1 MFLLEKFG
9 ELKVEK
15 ASWEC
20 GWDKSPGSKGF
31 NLKFIKAFWDMLK
44 VDFMRYLE
52 EFHQNGVIPRG
63 CNSSFISLI
72 PKVEVPNQLD
82 DFIQFSLVV
91 CMYKMLAKIL
101 SNRLKKVLNKVV
113 NQRQSSFFKDRSLL
127 HNAMVANEVVEEARM
142 KKEVVWSLK

>member
-1 MFLLEKFG
+1 
-9 ELKVEK
+9 
-15 ASWEC
+15 
-20 GWDKSPGSKGF
+20 
-31 NLKFIKAFWDMLK
+31 WDMLK

-101 SNRLKKVLNKVV
+101 SNRLKKVLN
-113 NQRQSSFFKDRSLL
+113 
-127 HNAMVANEVVEEARM
+127 
-142 KKEVVWSLK
+142 